1 MARYD
6 PDKHHRRSIR
16 LRSWDYRAAG
26 AYFVTLMT
34 HGHEPLFGEI
44 VDHTMHFSPFGEI
57 VREEWLASEAIRREI
72 ELDASVVMPNHLHGI
87 VWIVGAQTDVAR
99 PPDASN
105 AEISGGILSPS
116 QPALIQ
122 RPPRSLGSF
131 VAGFKS
137 ACTRRINALRDTPGA
152 PVWLRN
158 YYERVI
164 RNERELNAI
173 RTYIRDNPAH
183 WERDRERPDL
193 WL

>member
-16 LRSWDYRAAG
+16 LRNWDYRAPG
-26 AYFVTLMT
+26 AYFVTLVT
-34 HGHEPLFGEI
+34 HGHEPIFGEI
-44 VDHTMHFSPFGEI
+44 VDKTMHLSALGEI
-57 VREEWLASEAIRREI
+57 VSEEWFASEKIRREV
-72 ELDASVVMPNHLHGI
+72 ELDESVVMPNHLHGI
-87 VWIVGAQTDVAR
+87 VWIVGAHNAALNADVS
-99 PPDASN
+99 SN
-105 AEISGGILSPS
+105 ILLPHK
-116 QPALIQ
+116 PEPIQ

-137 ACTRRINALRDTPGA
+137 ACTKRINTLRDTPGA

-173 RTYIRDNPAH
+173 RKYIQDNPAN
-183 WERDRERPDL
+183 WEKDKDHPDL
-193 WL
+193 WS